1 MNDLLAGCAAWPER
15 GGQAP
20 CFTQRRGFADNA
32 PPALVAGPF
41 LRRGSGPSHSLHT
54 MNFASLGLSPA
65 LVSSLQDLGLVDP
78 TPIQTQSIVPVLAGR
93 DLWACAP
100 TGSGKTAAYLLPLLQ
115 RWMDGGKAQGAQ
127 GGFVRTLTTLIVVPT
142 RELAQQVGET
152 LSDLGR
158 ALKQPPRIGV
168 VYGGVSINPQMMM
181 LRGSAD
187 FLVATP
193 GRLLDLVEHNAVRL
207 SAVRHLVLDEADRLL
222 DLGFQ
227 EELQRVLALLPKQ
240 RQTLLFSATYPDA
253 VQSLATGLLHD
264 PVQARVDAAE
274 GQDAA
279 SPQSI
284 TQRAIGVDRAR
295 RTQLLRQLVQGDTAA
310 GTDPVTLERALV
322 FVATRHTAEL
332 VAEKLYKAGI
342 FATAF
347 HGDLSQGARKEAL
360 ADFKAK
366 RWQVMITTDL
376 AARGIDIT
384 QLPLVVNYDLPR
396 SATDY
401 VHRIGRTGR
410 AGEDGTAISFV
421 TPADQAH
428 WALICKRNQLDLE
441 LEQLPGFEPTEPV
454 PPPPVAQDGNG
465 GIKGRRPSKKDKLRA
480 AAAEAAETAKKN

>member
-1 MNDLLAGCAAWPER
+1 
-15 GGQAP
+15 
-20 CFTQRRGFADNA
+20 
-32 PPALVAGPF
+32 
-41 LRRGSGPSHSLHT
+41 

-78 TPIQTQSIVPVLAGR
+78 TPIQTQSIAPVLAGR

-158 ALKQPPRIGV
+158 TLRQPPRIGV

-227 EELQRVLALLPKQ
+227 DELQRVLALLPKQ

-279 SPQSI
+279 EGG
-284 TQRAIGVDRAR
+284 REIGMHFFSRGR
-295 RTQLLRQLVQGDTAA
+295 
-310 GTDPVTLERALV
+310 P
-322 FVATRHTAEL
+322 
-332 VAEKLYKAGI
+332 
-342 FATAF
+342 
-347 HGDLSQGARKEAL
+347 
-360 ADFKAK
+360 
-366 RWQVMITTDL
+366 L
-376 AARGIDIT
+376 AANPLFSGQSGTGCSAR
-384 QLPLVVNYDLPR
+384 LPPYL
-396 SATDY
+396 
-401 VHRIGRTGR
+401 
-410 AGEDGTAISFV
+410 
-421 TPADQAH
+421 
-428 WALICKRNQLDLE
+428 
-441 LEQLPGFEPTEPV
+441 
-454 PPPPVAQDGNG
+454 
-465 GIKGRRPSKKDKLRA
+465 
-480 AAAEAAETAKKN
+480 

>member
-1 MNDLLAGCAAWPER
+1 M
-15 GGQAP
+15 
-20 CFTQRRGFADNA
+20 
-32 PPALVAGPF
+32 
-41 LRRGSGPSHSLHT
+41 
-54 MNFASLGLSPA
+54 
-65 LVSSLQDLGLVDP
+65 
-78 TPIQTQSIVPVLAGR
+78 LAGR

-158 ALKQPPRIGV
+158 TLRQPPRIGV

-284 TQRAIGVDRAR
+284 AQRAIAVDRAR
-295 RTQLLRQLVQGDTAA
+295 RTQLLRTLVQG
-310 GTDPVTLERALV
+310 R
-322 FVATRHTAEL
+322 
-332 VAEKLYKAGI
+332 
-342 FATAF
+342 
-347 HGDLSQGARKEAL
+347 
-360 ADFKAK
+360 
-366 RWQVMITTDL
+366 
-376 AARGIDIT
+376 
-384 QLPLVVNYDLPR
+384 
-396 SATDY
+396 
-401 VHRIGRTGR
+401 
-410 AGEDGTAISFV
+410 
-421 TPADQAH
+421 
-428 WALICKRNQLDLE
+428 
-441 LEQLPGFEPTEPV
+441 
-454 PPPPVAQDGNG
+454 
-465 GIKGRRPSKKDKLRA
+465 RRPAPTPPRWSAPWSSWPRGTRPNWWRKSSTRPA
-480 AAAEAAETAKKN
+480 SSPRPSMAT